1 MTKCNKFPIKF
12 SSLKN
17 KKVVANFKGGAITSD
32 AGVLLLR
39 EVDKKIK
46 LTKNISKFLPDH
58 RQKGKIKHTTL
69 DMLRQRIYALAL
81 GYEDLNDHDYLR
93 KDLAFQTAIEKENI
107 LASSASLCRFEN
119 KFSKKLAFDMHKEI
133 IDQFITSFKNNPKKL
148 VLDFDA
154 TDLPIHGKQENRH
167 YHGYYK
173 HDCFLPLHVFC
184 GEQLLVSYLR
194 PSNIDGAKH
203 AWAILALLVKYLR
216 KTWPDVKIVFRADSG
231 FCRPKVL
238 SWCEKHNVDYIIGIA
253 GNTRLQKLIKPLVDQ
268 AKTNFEITKEK
279 QQLFMEFL
287 YAANSWKK
295 QRRIIGKAEYNAK
308 GDNKRFI
315 ITNLSDPS
323 EIVYKNI
330 YCPRG
335 NMENKIKE
343 QFELFSYRTSC
354 HRWWP
359 NQLRMLLSA
368 LAYVLIENLRSVY
381 LKKTQFF
388 TSQISTIRLKLFKL
402 GAVICKN
409 TRRII
414 LYISSGYP
422 YQSIFTNVVQNI
434 NSS

>member
-1 MTKCNKFPIKF
+1 MTKCNKFPIIF

>member
-1 MTKCNKFPIKF
+1 
-12 SSLKN
+12 
-17 KKVVANFKGGAITSD
+17 
-32 AGVLLLR
+32 
-39 EVDKKIK
+39 
-46 LTKNISKFLPDH
+46 
-58 RQKGKIKHTTL
+58 
-69 DMLRQRIYALAL
+69 MLRQRIYALAL

-93 KDLAFQTAIEKENI
+93 KDLALQTAVEKENI

-119 KFSKKLAFDMHKEI
+119 KFSEKLAFDMHKEI
-133 IDQFITSFKNNPKKL
+133 IDQFITSFKNKPKKL

-173 HDCFLPLHVFC
+173 HD
-184 GEQLLVSYLR
+184 
-194 PSNIDGAKH
+194 
-203 AWAILALLVKYLR
+203 WAILSLLVKYFR
-216 KTWPDVKIVFRADSG
+216 KIWPNIKIVFRADSG
-231 FCRPKVL
+231 FCRPKIL
-238 SWCEKHNVDYIIGIA
+238 SWCEKHNVDYIIEIGANI
-253 GNTRLQKLIKPLVDQ
+253 RLQKLIEHLVDQ
-268 AKTNFEITKEK
+268 AKTSFEITKEK
-279 QQLFMEFL
+279 QQLFTDFY
-287 YAANSWKK
+287 YAANSWNN
-295 QRRIIGKAEYNAK
+295 QRRIIGKAEYNSK
-308 GDNKRFI
+308 GANKRFI
-315 ITNLSDPS
+315 ITTLSEPN
-323 EIVYKNI
+323 EEVYKNI

-335 NMENKIKE
+335 KMENKIKE

-359 NQLRMLLSA
+359 NQLRILLSA

-381 LKKTQFF
+381 LKETQFF

-422 YQSIFTNVVQNI
+422 YQNIFTRVVQNI